1 MQQATIDF
9 TAQGVQARVSLG
21 SKVRNLYRSVNR
33 WLDADSHF
41 YSRIAEFEVT
51 RRTAIRVNLVT
62 VAIITLGLAAETHI
76 EVALM
81 AALSAAWLMYRMMLK
96 SDDEKEGGSDD

>member
-9 TAQGVQARVSLG
+9 TAQQVRARVSLG
-21 SKVRNLYRSVNR
+21 DKVKGLYRSVNR

-51 RRTAIRVNLVT
+51 RRTAIRVNMVT
-62 VAIITLGLAAETHI
+62 VAMITLGVAVESHM
-76 EVALM
+76 EVALA
-81 AALSAAWLMYRMMLK
+81 AALSAAWLMYQGMMK
-96 SDDEKEGGSDD
+96 SDDDKGGSND

>member
-21 SKVRNLYRSVNR
+21 DKVKGLYRSVNR

-51 RRTAIRVNLVT
+51 RRAAIRVYLVT
-62 VAIITLGLAAETHI
+62 VAIAAMVIAAETQPV
-76 EVALM
+76 VALT
-81 AALSAAWLMYRMMLK
+81 AAISVAWLMYRAMWNN
-96 SDDEKEGGSDD
+96 DEEKKGGRR

>member
-1 MQQATIDF
+1 M
-9 TAQGVQARVSLG
+9 SLG

-51 RRTAIRVNLVT
+51 RRTAIRVNMVT
-62 VAIITLGLAAETHI
+62 VAMITLGLAAEAHI

-81 AALSAAWLMYRMMLK
+81 AALSAAWLMYRGMLK
-96 SDDEKEGGSDD
+96 SDDEKEGGKK